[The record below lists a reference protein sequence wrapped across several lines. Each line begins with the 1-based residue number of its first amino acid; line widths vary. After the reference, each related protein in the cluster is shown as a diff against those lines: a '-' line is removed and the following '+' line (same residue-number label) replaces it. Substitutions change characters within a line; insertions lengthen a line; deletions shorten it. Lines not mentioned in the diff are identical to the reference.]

1 MLKLYTLDGKVAWTQ
16 IDICAINA
24 FHMDQT
30 KIHENIQKQLQL
42 QMLKFLESKSADDQR
57 SS

>member
-1 MLKLYTLDGKVAWTQ
+1 
-16 IDICAINA
+16 
-24 FHMDQT
+24 MDQT